1 MSEGVP
7 VELLVDM
14 DFVALERG
22 VDRVTAAAEVDEVE
36 QLEVLLELI
45 LGNVEALDELV
56 RRNDGVV
63 PLAASGEEIREQR
76 LQHREAFGHDG
87 AGGAFADHLFA
98 RRGCGGC

>member
-1 MSEGVP
+1 MSEGVT

-14 DFVALERG
+14 DLVALERR

-56 RRNDGVV
+56 RRNDCVV
-63 PLAASGEEIREQR
+63 PFATGREEIREQC
-76 LQHREAFGHDG
+76 LQNREPFGHDG
-87 AGGAFADHLFA
+87 AGRAFADHLFTG
-98 RRGCGGC
+98 RGSRGR